1 MPIPKLLVF
10 SRRPPEEGGLS
21 RILAD
26 EGYQVEW
33 TDSGPVAICEALSG
47 TLGACL
53 IVVGR
58 NAERDVEYIPCLN
71 RVDPKLPIIVISGHD
86 SLELQRRVRRHRVFY
101 YLLEPLDNEELGA
114 VLRSAV
120 RIPVRKRKRN

>member
-21 RILAD
+21 RLLAD

-47 TLGACL
+47 TLGACI

-58 NAERDVEYIPCLN
+58 NAEREVEYIPCLN

-101 YLLEPLDNEELGA
+101 YLLEPLDHEELGA
-114 VLRSAV
+114 VLRSAI
-120 RIPVRKRKRN
+120 RTPPRKRPKR